1 MKKLCTLM
9 SVFLCLA
16 LVGCSNVITEGEV
29 YDKEHREAQV
39 ILTTMPVV
47 HNTGKM
53 SYTTLVPVTWCY
65 PERYVIFIRAY
76 DSESK
81 KWKSED
87 YYVEEEIYDATN
99 VGDYFIF
106 DEETMLQDEPRE
118 KQDN

>member
-1 MKKLCTLM
+1 MKKLYTLM

-47 HNTGKM
+47 HSNGKT
-53 SYTTLVPVTWCY
+53 SYTTLVPVTCYY
-65 PERYVIFIRAY
+65 PERYVIFVRAY

-87 YYVEEEIYDATN
+87 YYVEEEVYDTTN